1 MTNIKTESLLK
12 GNGITRGL
20 TLGKNSI
27 FDIEKFMEVQYKI
40 YKKFIPPTHSDT
52 SLEKFDKLLINLSE
66 EMVEY
71 LDELEINSKEKID
84 ELVDVIMYTGT
95 CIAVWKD
102 EYPNEYKLALETC
115 RQEYKAEDYEVS
127 MSQTFAKQFYENIR
141 IRRNFSE
148 RKWHKPH
155 NPEEIKEPIVYRI
168 ILLNLK
174 YLNVYINQLFYYDH
188 FMETAIRRIEMK
200 QSFIFNL

>member
-1 MTNIKTESLLK
+1 MTNINIEGLVK
-12 GNGITRGL
+12 GNGLTKGL
-20 TLGKNSI
+20 TLGENNI
-27 FDIEKFMEVQYKI
+27 FDLEKFLDVQYKI
-40 YKKFIPPTHSDT
+40 YKKFVPPTHSDT
-52 SLEKFDKLLINLSE
+52 CLEKFDKLLINLNE
-66 EMVEY
+66 EMIEY
-71 LDELEINSKEKID
+71 LDEFNHNDKVD

-102 EYPNEYKLALETC
+102 EYPEQYKLAIESC
-115 RQEYKAEDYEVS
+115 DNVYKPVDSESAL
-127 MSQTFAKQFYENIR
+127 KNIFSKHHFDLVR
-141 IRRNFSE
+141 VRRNFSE

-168 ILLNLK
+168 ILMNLM

-188 FMETAIRRIEMK
+188 FMETTIKRIEMK

>member
-1 MTNIKTESLLK
+1 MTKINTESLLK
-12 GNGITRGL
+12 GNEMTRGL
-20 TLGKNSI
+20 TLGKNNI
-27 FDIEKFMEVQYKI
+27 FNIEKFIDVQYKI

-71 LDELEINSKEKID
+71 LDELEINSEEKVE

-102 EYPNEYKLALETC
+102 EYPEQYRLALETC
-115 RQEYKAEDYEVS
+115 KQEYKAEDFEVS
-127 MSQTFAKQFYENIR
+127 MSYIFSKQFYENIR

-155 NPEEIKEPIVYRI
+155 NLDEIKEPIVYRL
-168 ILLNLK
+168 ILENLK
-174 YLNVYINQLFYYDH
+174 YLNVYICLLYTSPSPRD
-188 FMETAIRRIEMK
+188 TR
-200 QSFIFNL
+200 